1 MDCPHIPVFLNASGL
16 YDVEF
21 RIIAACRDGT
31 LYTFKRFLFKKLK
44 KFLKI
49 ND

>member
-1 MDCPHIPVFLNASGL
+1 MDCPHIPVFLNSSGL

-31 LYTFKRFLFKKLK
+31 LYTFKRLGKQIGFAKNLFL
-44 KFLKI
+44 
-49 ND
+49 